1 VRIVP
6 RTIAATAALVLAV
19 GALAVPVITTQPASA
34 APAPP
39 VAAPDLPVCPAPGAV
54 EHRNTPIGTDA
65 NVSVFV
71 GGDYTVGANAAESE
85 GVLAVGG
92 TATFDKATGGIFNVG
107 VAGVGSGV
115 VPPPGSDMLLGGGAI
130 TSPGTTRVDVGHGI
144 GGNVVSGADVT
155 PIGRFETNGGTISSD
170 QADPLG
176 PFADYGSTITAKSAQ
191 YAALAPTGTSTSQ
204 YSQVTFAGDGTSATQ
219 VFTIPGNRLGQV
231 TAATSVRFTDVPAGA
246 RVIVNVTGSTANVF
260 TAGFFTGTDPTQIT
274 FGDDRFVQVATH
286 TLWNFPQAT
295 SLTVGVSDQFLG
307 SILVPRTDSTT
318 RITSSTNGRVLV
330 NGDMSFIGEGNE
342 AHSFPFPD
350 DDFECKPVVDPPTPT
365 GGLSVLKRV
374 VDPAGVVDPD
384 QEYVG
389 TWSCSAPGGAAI
401 PGGSWRTGSDGTPT
415 VVAQNLPVGSTCS
428 ISETPPA
435 PPRPSDPS
443 YGWATPVVTPSTVTI
458 GDGTVAEVTVT
469 NTVQRSTGGFDIAKA
484 LDDPTGAVDPGRT
497 YTGEWTCSTGRTI
510 VAAGEWSV
518 TAAGTP
524 QAVTGVPVGARC
536 TVTEDTP
543 SDPVPGD
550 PSAIWAPPTISPS
563 TITVGS
569 GQTPTVTVTNRVERV
584 TGSFAITKSVSG
596 PGGGYLPGARFG
608 FTWTC
613 TAPDGTVT
621 GPTSVAIG
629 DGAVAPVDG
638 IAAGSDCTVTEGPR
652 PPVEDQ
658 SYEWLDPEFAIGD
671 GAPTIGS
678 TASFT
683 VPAGGGPVVRVAF
696 TNVIRQQ
703 LGVFSIRKVLVDP
716 QRVTAPTAAYHGNWG
731 CTFDGR
737 DVGYGAFEVT
747 ADGAAHTVALNLPYG
762 TRCFATEDL
771 GVGTSAASDDD
782 AAFIWSIPVND
793 VQEVVIGGQDTD
805 VGVVRIT
812 NTVEAATTSAT
823 IAKVV
828 DDPDGVLPTTTTY
841 SGEIRCVAPDGQLY
855 QGPWSVRAGQAAS
868 PLIDGVPEDSTCTV
882 TETTPAPP
890 DADHAWEPPVVS
902 PASFVTHAGVTVAV
916 TVRNVLPAVTVP
928 PTDPPTVP
936 PTQPPGD
943 VGGGVDPGGASRP
956 GGAGGLAFTGAELA
970 WPAGVALAMLI
981 AGAAVLRVRTAR
993 RRRGRG

>member
-1 VRIVP
+1 MRIVP
-6 RTIAATAALVLAV
+6 RTIAAATALVLAA
-19 GALAVPVITTQPASA
+19 GALAVPVITTQPAAA

-39 VAAPDLPVCPAPGAV
+39 VAAPDLPVCPAPGTV

-92 TATFDKATGGIFNVG
+92 TATFDKATGGVFNVG

-115 VPPPGSDMLLGGGAI
+115 VPPPGSDMLLGGGSI

-155 PIGRFETNGGTISSD
+155 PIGRFETNGGVVRSD
-170 QADPLG
+170 QANPLG
-176 PFADYGSTITAKSAQ
+176 PFADYGSTITTKSAE

-204 YSQVTFAGDGTSATQ
+204 YNQVTFVGDGTSATQ

-231 TAATSVRFTDVPAGA
+231 TAATSVRFTGVPADA

-350 DDFECKPVVDPPTPT
+350 DDFECKPIVDPPTPT

-428 ISETPPA
+428 ISETPPT

-484 LDDPTGAVDPGRT
+484 VDDPAGAVDPGRT

-536 TVTEDTP
+536 TVTEDAP
-543 SDPVPGD
+543 SEPVPGD

-569 GQTPTVTVTNRVERV
+569 GQTPTVTVTNRVEQV

-596 PGGGYLPGARFG
+596 PGGGYAPGARFG

-621 GPTSVAIG
+621 GPTTVTIG

-638 IAAGSDCTVTEGPR
+638 IAAGSDCTVSEGPR

-658 SYEWLDPEFAIGD
+658 SYEWLDPEFTIGD

-696 TNVIRQQ
+696 TNTIRQQ
-703 LGVFSIRKVLVDP
+703 LGVLAIRKVVRDP
-716 QRVTAPTAAYHGNWG
+716 RFVTDPTATYHGNWG
-731 CTFDGR
+731 CTFNGRELVDGTF
-737 DVGYGAFEVT
+737 AVT
-747 ADGAAHTVALNLPYG
+747 SDGADHVLALNLPFG
-762 TRCFATEDL
+762 TRCSATEDL
-771 GVGTSAASDDD
+771 SVGMSAASDGD
-782 AAFIWSIPVND
+782 AAFVWGTPISD
-793 VQEVVIGGQDTD
+793 VQEVVIGEEDSD
-805 VGVVRIT
+805 VGIVRIT
-812 NTVEAATTSAT
+812 NTVDAATTSAT

-828 DDPDGVLPTTTTY
+828 DDPDGVVPTTTAYT
-841 SGEIRCVAPDGQLY
+841 GAVRCVAPDAQVY
-855 QGPWSVRAGQAAS
+855 ERTWSARAGQAAS

-936 PTQPPGD
+936 PTTPPAD
-943 VGGGVDPGGASRP
+943 VGGAAQPQDPGR
-956 GGAGGLAFTGAELA
+956 LAFTGANLVS
-970 WPAGVALAMLI
+970 PASVAVALLL
-981 AGAAVLRVRTAR
+981 AGAALVAAQQHR
-993 RRRGRG
+993 RRHHRGAR